1 MAYSLII
8 FVGSG
13 LIVNHPFRFACTR
26 EESDCATNYDFT
38 KNVRLE

>member
-13 LIVNHPFRFACTR
+13 LIVNHPFRFARTPA
-26 EESDCATNYDFT
+26 ETDCATNYDFI

>member
-13 LIVNHPFRFACTR
+13 LIVNHPFRFARTPA
-26 EESDCATNYDFT
+26 ESDCAAYYDFT
-38 KNVRLE
+38 KIVMLE